1 MSERAKRRRAG
12 SRAAQAE
19 RGKTGGRAFLLG
31 GIAVAL
37 AAVALLGAGLVG
49 AARADQAPDFGMVA
63 YQGEATLGGPEAR
76 LHDLIGDGTPVVVN
90 FWASS
95 CPPCREEMPGFQRVH
110 DDLGDAF
117 HLVGVDVGAFTGL
130 GSQAGA
136 RDFLVEY
143 AIDYPAAYLL
153 DDGALRDYEVR
164 SMPTTVFIDGS
175 GRIVDK
181 HTGYLAE
188 APFREQVEALIE
200 GAGT

>member
-12 SRAAQAE
+12 SRAAQVE
-19 RGKTGGRAFLLG
+19 RGKTGGRMFLVG
-31 GIAVAL
+31 GVVVAL

-49 AARADQAPDFGMVA
+49 AARADQAPDFAMVA
-63 YQGEATLGGPEAR
+63 YQGEDALGGSRAQ

-110 DDLGDAF
+110 DELGDAF
-117 HLVGVDVGAFTGL
+117 HLIGVDVGSFTGL

-143 AIDYPAAYLL
+143 AIRYPAAYLL
-153 DDGALRDYEVR
+153 DDGALRAYEVR

-175 GRIVDK
+175 GTIRDK

-188 APFREQVEALIE
+188 DRFRAQVEALI
-200 GAGT
+200 GGDG